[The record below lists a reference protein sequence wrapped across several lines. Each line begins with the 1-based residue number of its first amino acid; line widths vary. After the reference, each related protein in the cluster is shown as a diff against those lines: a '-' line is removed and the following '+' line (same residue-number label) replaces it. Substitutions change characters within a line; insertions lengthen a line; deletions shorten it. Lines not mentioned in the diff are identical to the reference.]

1 MSSNSESSQ
10 SSLRSSK
17 AVAGGLAGAL
27 TVVLVWIAG
36 MFNVDVPPEV
46 SSAITT
52 LIAGAAVWLK
62 EE

>member
-36 MFNVDVPPEV
+36 MFNVDVPPEA

-62 EE
+62 KE

>member
-52 LIAGAAVWLK
+52 LIAGGAVWLK
-62 EE
+62 KE